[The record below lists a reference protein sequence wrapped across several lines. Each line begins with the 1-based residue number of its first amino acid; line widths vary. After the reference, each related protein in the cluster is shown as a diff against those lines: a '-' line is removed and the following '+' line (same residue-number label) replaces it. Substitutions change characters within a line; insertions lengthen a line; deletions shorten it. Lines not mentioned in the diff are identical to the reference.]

1 MYEVRDEKYSKL
13 DSYKGRRKNM
23 SELQEKK
30 NQIIKR
36 LKELNEQLTDD
47 VIENATK
54 EEMEQYIELV
64 DLITA
69 KLEILDMI
77 EE

>member
-1 MYEVRDEKYSKL
+1 
-13 DSYKGRRKNM
+13 M

-69 KLEILDMI
+69 KLEMLDMI

>member
-1 MYEVRDEKYSKL
+1 
-13 DSYKGRRKNM
+13 M

-30 NQIIKR
+30 NQIVKK
-36 LKELNEQLTDD
+36 LEELNEQLTDD

-64 DLITA
+64 DSITS
-69 KLEILDMI
+69 KLEMLDMI
-77 EE
+77 DE

>member
-1 MYEVRDEKYSKL
+1 
-13 DSYKGRRKNM
+13 M

>member
-1 MYEVRDEKYSKL
+1 
-13 DSYKGRRKNM
+13 M

-30 NQIIKR
+30 EQIVKR
-36 LKELNEQLTDD
+36 LKEVNEELTND

-64 DLITA
+64 DSITS
-69 KLEILDMI
+69 KLETLDIL
-77 EE
+77 EENN